1 MEVVAKLLEL
11 AGINRDRVQLR
22 RVSAAEGALFAKYV
36 KDVSQTTTELGP
48 FDASKYQLQLAA
60 IKRALGTPRLRWLT
74 GMEYQLANR
83 ENVYHDKTDP
93 ELMKDTLDEAIVSE
107 YYKGLLLEVLKEG
120 ALTVREMSAKTGI
133 PVYQVSLR
141 LNELEADGLA
151 EFDSHEGS
159 TPKFVSLAA

>member
-1 MEVVAKLLEL
+1 MEVVAKLLDL
-11 AGINRDRVQLR
+11 AGINRERVQLR
-22 RVSAAEGALFAKYV
+22 RVSAAEGTLFAQYV

-48 FDASKYQLQLAA
+48 FDANKYQLQLAA
-60 IKRALGTPRLRWLT
+60 VKRALGTPRLRWLT

-107 YYKGLLLEVLKEG
+107 YQKGLLLEVLKDG
-120 ALTVREMSAKTGI
+120 ALSVKEMVAKTEI
-133 PVYQVSLR
+133 PTYDVSKR
-141 LNELEADGLA
+141 LNELESDGLA
-151 EFDSHEGS
+151 EFDSHEGT